1 MPLVCATFGALGAE
15 EAAGGLGAGR
25 REDVVGREAVE
36 GRAAGR
42 EGVVRVG
49 GLGFGAVGAAVKP

>member
-25 REDVVGREAVE
+25 REDVVGRAGVE

-42 EGVVRVG
+42 AATVRTGAGSTG
-49 GLGFGAVGAAVKP
+49 GLGAC